1 MSDDGPA
8 GALVCGFS
16 DLAAG
21 IGGLAWGLA
30 GGGGLLLNQGEVTPA
45 EAEISE
51 ADDGVQVEMSAGE
64 VKVEASVVPRT
75 GLIAL
80 RDAEGGQPPTGSV
93 EGAVC
98 RATVR
103 SAGWG
108 RTLECPGHLSRWEGD
123 PLEGAGSF
131 RHLTSEAA
139 GGGVLIVSA
148 RGEPGLE
155 GHGDERTS
163 AWLLDS
169 EGGFS
174 AFGEA
179 LISTQYDGDGRP
191 TRAGLELWPGEDTP
205 PMRVAA
211 TSLGG
216 TRGDGAWAGL
226 LRCHAGD
233 AEGLGSYLLW
243 RA

>member
-1 MSDDGPA
+1 MSGDGPV

-51 ADDGVQVEMSAGE
+51 ADEGVQVELSAGD
-64 VKVEASVVPRT
+64 VTVEAAIVPRT
-75 GLIAL
+75 GLIPL
-80 RDAEGGQPPTGSV
+80 RDAEGGEPATGV
-93 EGAVC
+93 LECGVC
-98 RATVR
+98 SATVR

-123 PLEGAGSF
+123 PLEGAGTF
-131 RHLTSEAA
+131 RHLTSEA
-139 GGGVLIVSA
+139 GGGGLLLVSA
-148 RGEPGLE
+148 RGEPGIE
-155 GHGDERTS
+155 GHGDEHVS
-163 AWLLDS
+163 AWALDG
-169 EGGFS
+169 EGGSS

-191 TRAGLELWPGEDTP
+191 TRVGLELWPGEDAP

-211 TSLGG
+211 TPLGG
-216 TRGDGAWAGL
+216 GEADGAWAGL
-226 LRCHAGD
+226 LRCHAD
-233 AEGLGSYLLW
+233 AAEALGSYLLW